1 MNWSKKSKSDA
12 TELNLKASRTKNKTN
27 EFTMKKLFTIIMG
40 FAFFSSVYG
49 QKITVKAINEDA
61 SIVEYATVA
70 LMNAADSAIVK
81 GEITNEDGVAIF
93 ENLAKGQYIIR
104 TSFVGLADHWSE
116 VVNIQEKD
124 ITLSATLKAM
134 SQQLKEVVIA
144 AKKPIIEVSADRM
157 ILNPDASISMAGI
170 SALDLLRKA
179 PGVVIDNNDGIQLKG
194 KNGVRIYID
203 GKPSQLTQQDLA
215 NLLRNMT
222 SNDIEAVEIIT
233 NPSAKY
239 DAQGNAGIINI
250 RLKKNKNYGTNGSA
264 SLGLGY
270 GKYHKANANVTL
282 NNRQGKVNSF
292 GNFGIGNSKWFNDM
306 SLYRQQ
312 DGKIFDGYQEQ
323 TNHNKPV
330 NAKLGLDYYLNPKHT
345 FGVMVNGFAQYAA
358 NDYLSN
364 SQTLISTQ
372 NREGIDSVLVASNN
386 ITNRALNLSF
396 NGNYKYSDTLGNE
409 FVFDIDRGLYR
420 ATSFSYQPNTYLTA
434 LEGTMLNSRIFTNDT
449 PSDIDIFTI
458 KGDYTKSLKAS
469 GWNVGAGFKYS
480 NVQSDNTFVLN
491 NLINGREIKDIF
503 NSNEF
508 LYNESVSALYVNA
521 NGKLGKKFT
530 TQMGLRMEHSNTEG
544 NLMKDPSLPV
554 KEEDNVKR
562 SYTDFFPSAA
572 LTYTMN
578 DKNTFNLTYSRRL
591 DRPNYRDLNPFEW
604 RLDELTFRK
613 GNPFLRPSYDN
624 NLEFSYT
631 FLQAATLSASY
642 SKSRD
647 QVSDIIERDFN
658 TPNISYI
665 VYRNIANREQWNL
678 GLSTPLPIKKWW
690 QGYLSLTMYQTYFE
704 AMFDEYSFNI
714 NTPIAFNAYAE
725 NSFTLNDQHAF
736 EISGWFNSASING
749 AMITRPQGSLDVAY
763 RLKFADGKAN
773 LKIGYTDILATAG
786 WKMSSDVIPGL
797 LINGSGRWES
807 RRLTMNLSYRFGN
820 NNVKSARK
828 RSSGSEAEA
837 KRLGGN

>member
-1 MNWSKKSKSDA
+1 MKKS
-12 TELNLKASRTKNKTN
+12 L
-27 EFTMKKLFTIIMG
+27 LFTIIYL
-40 FAFFSSVYG
+40 FASSIYG
-49 QKITVKAINEDA
+49 QKITVNTQNETSTAIDF
-61 SIVEYATVA
+61 ATVA
-70 LMNAADSAIVK
+70 LLNAKDSSIVK
-81 GEITNEDGVAIF
+81 GEITDAKGIAVF
-93 ENLAKGQYIIR
+93 EKIQEGQYIIKA
-104 TSFVGLADHWSE
+104 SFVGLEDFISE
-116 VVNIQEKD
+116 IINFKD
-124 ITLSATLKAM
+124 SDVTINATLKNVT
-134 SQQLKEVVIA
+134 QKLNEVTVT
-144 AKKPIIEVSADRM
+144 AKRPLIEVKADKM
-157 ILNPDASISMAGI
+157 VLNPDASISMAGI

-179 PGVVIDNNDGIQLKG
+179 PGVLVDNNDGIQLKG
-194 KNGVRIYID
+194 KSGVRIYID

-250 RLKKNKNYGTNGSA
+250 RLKKNKNFGTNGSA

-270 GKYHKANANVTL
+270 GKYHKTNANLTL
-282 NNRQGKVNSF
+282 NNRQGKINTF

-312 DGKIFDGYQEQ
+312 DGKIFDSYQSQ
-323 TNHNKPV
+323 VNHNKPV
-330 NAKLGLDYYLNPKHT
+330 NAKIGMDYYLNPKHT
-345 FGVMVNGFAQYAA
+345 FGVMVNSFAQYAD

-372 NREGIDSVLVASNN
+372 NREGVDSVLVASNSIN
-386 ITNRALNLSF
+386 NRAINVSF
-396 NGNYKYSDTLGNE
+396 NANYKFSDTLGNE
-409 FVFDIDRGLYR
+409 FVFDIDRGIYS
-420 ATSFSYQPNTYLTA
+420 ANSFSNQPNEYFTSLGGRMLT
-434 LEGTMLNSRIFTNDT
+434 SRTFTNDT
-449 PSDIDIFTI
+449 PSDIDIFTV
-458 KGDYTKSLKAS
+458 KGDYTKTLKAS
-469 GWNVGAGFKYS
+469 GWNLGAGFKYS

-491 NLINGREIKDIF
+491 NLINGQEIKDIN

-544 NLMKDPSLPV
+544 NLMKDPSLPI

-624 NLEFSYT
+624 NLAFSYT
-631 FLQAATLSASY
+631 FLQSATLSASY

-690 QGYLSLTMYQTYFE
+690 QGYMSLTMYQTYFE

-714 NTPIAFNAYAE
+714 NTPVAFNAYAE
-725 NSFTLNDQHAF
+725 NSFKLNDQHAF
-736 EISGWFNSASING
+736 EISGWFNSASIMG

-786 WKMSSDVIPGL
+786 WNMRSDVIPGL
-797 LINGSGRWES
+797 VINGSGRWES

-828 RSSGSEAEA
+828 RSTGSENEA